1 MRISDWSSDVCSS
14 DLIASAASG
23 GAEGDLDRY
32 RPLPLQMMR
41 NTARDQH
48 RVAGLQQAL
57 APAFVVP
64 VEADRA
70 GEDRKPPPC
79 AVLEVVLAQHAGV
92 TVVGAERTARPVALG
107 AAGTGGTGAAAG
119 GNTHNNYG
127 CPAPRDT
134 GRI

>member
-41 NTARDQH
+41 NTGRDQH

-64 VEADRA
+64 VEADRP
-70 GEDRKPPPC
+70 GEDRQQPPS
-79 AVLEVVLAQHAGV
+79 AVLEVVPAQQ
-92 TVVGAERTARPVALG
+92 
-107 AAGTGGTGAAAG
+107 AG
-119 GNTHNNYG
+119 GNRV
-127 CPAPRDT
+127 CAQPIERAA
-134 GRI
+134 GRERVCLFG